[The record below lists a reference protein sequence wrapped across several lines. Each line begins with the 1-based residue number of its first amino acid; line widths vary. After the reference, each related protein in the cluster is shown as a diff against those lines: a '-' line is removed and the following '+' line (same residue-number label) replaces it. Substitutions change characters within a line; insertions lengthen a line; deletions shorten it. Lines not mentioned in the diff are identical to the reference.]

1 MADNN
6 HKNIFIIVLGAI
18 VVTTVIA
25 VCFLLYNDM
34 HNSSQYELVDYTLL
48 ETQGACDINSNPND
62 PGGIDIDLNHKPDLT
77 PDQQYQ
83 LGLKYYFGEQHEQD
97 YDEAIK
103 WFKLAASND
112 KVEAQMQLAN
122 MYYYGDGVEQNKSE
136 AAEWLNKAVKHNNTE
151 AIIRLSDL
159 YYEETGTTYTIDSVI
174 AYYQLIL
181 KAKSSH
187 R

>member
-1 MADNN
+1 
-6 HKNIFIIVLGAI
+6 
-18 VVTTVIA
+18 
-25 VCFLLYNDM
+25 M

-122 MYYYGDGVEQNKSE
+122 MYYQ
-136 AAEWLNKAVKHNNTE
+136 
-151 AIIRLSDL
+151 
-159 YYEETGTTYTIDSVI
+159 
-174 AYYQLIL
+174 
-181 KAKSSH
+181 KAKIWYTLANVLRERDNKQIDPSH
-187 R
+187 INDVNESTGDLK